1 MVALGASEG
10 QRGLEPV
17 EPSAK
22 AGGPVSCR
30 TGCCCRGYA
39 WIAPGMRNL
48 QFCVY
53 WPSGYWTERFLEDTT
68 LTIMVPEVSLP
79 VEELAWPTRF
89 HSEYYNHNKDHPRL
103 AHPMLHP
110 GTLTIQSP
118 ARAGHP

>member
-1 MVALGASEG
+1 MAPLPSPPLPPHDQLGAGAEGGETVTMVALGASEG

-53 WPSGYWTERFLEDTT
+53 W
-68 LTIMVPEVSLP
+68 
-79 VEELAWPTRF
+79 
-89 HSEYYNHNKDHPRL
+89 
-103 AHPMLHP
+103 
-110 GTLTIQSP
+110 
-118 ARAGHP
+118 